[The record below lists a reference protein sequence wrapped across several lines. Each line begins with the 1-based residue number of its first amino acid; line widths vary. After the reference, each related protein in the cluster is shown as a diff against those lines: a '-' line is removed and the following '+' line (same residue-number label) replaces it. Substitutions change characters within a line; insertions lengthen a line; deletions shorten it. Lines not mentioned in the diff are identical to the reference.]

1 MTKAMRLLAAVACV
15 VLVTAGLAG
24 SAYGFFPKGGFNLN
38 QQIRY
43 ATWPFRDFDTNE
55 NGTIEGGEGLEFRIE
70 TGPRGFSSAEVDLVK
85 AGFAVWQDVP
95 TSYAAFR
102 FVGNIEDPLLPGM
115 LNMDYLPMVFMQVEE
130 VAADDGYSQ
139 PDADEYLTS
148 GLSWAIPAITYLTY
162 TIDTAV
168 IDVAERQVIVPA
180 GTILDCDIVV
190 NASVHRAGIV
200 TGTSFGTLDL
210 QATVAHHVGQLLG
223 LAYTPLNNLDPYN
236 EVTMEGADIGLP
248 VEPAV
253 LQITGTDG
261 LRGIRG
267 ATPTMFP
274 VYFLTEMPEGD
285 FVGGWRDLAP
295 DDISG
300 ISWLYPRE
308 DGLQNF
314 FTVQQEART
323 HTRDTSGV
331 PSAPVSGA
339 HIVAWASLG
348 TGDTGERV
356 PLFST
361 MTGLYQKSSNTQ
373 LQGRFSLMGL
383 WKQMELPG
391 GLDVMYEPS
400 YVFTMN
406 QLNGAGYER
415 QAPPEVTPDYFDS
428 LQGPIPVSYS
438 LYTRDPGSF
447 STNYPSEVYNEYGNV
462 YGIDN
467 YVTGTPLAWSFTKN
481 TVVSR
486 ESDKI
491 LSEMLPTTRPMFGDQ
506 DVVCPMNIIENI
518 GEGTTDTE
526 TVLDGAEG
534 ILEGITGEGDLG
546 GLTGLL
552 GTLGKDDGNSGGWG
566 GGSGA
571 RAVFARVNYRLRA
584 FRDDVLLKSAAGTA
598 LVDLYYRIAPYLA
611 GQLLRH
617 GTVLRLVR
625 GIILAGTSIWESGI
639 MTFGLLTVA
648 GLLIWRLRPRTRGLQ
663 AAAAGMLV
671 FIVVVSAAFAGQMPI
686 PTEDLVAEASYI
698 FTGEVISA
706 DGRVAGDNRIYT
718 DVVIKVRNV
727 VKGQLNQNS
736 NLTFSVVGGKYGNIV
751 TSATSI
757 PGFAKGDQA
766 LLYLKDTDKF
776 GLIPFGGY
784 RSKVPIVLDPET
796 NEEMLVSDGAL
807 VEGEAE
813 EGEGA
818 DTEGESTKS
827 RMPSTDED
835 NVASSSP
842 APPAE
847 TPSGLVPLDEYLYY
861 LRGLVR
867 SLR

>member
-1 MTKAMRLLAAVACV
+1 MRLLAAVACV
-15 VLVTAGLAG
+15 VLVAAGLAG

-55 NGTIEGGEGLEFRIE
+55 NGTIEEGEGLEFRIE

-85 AGFAVWQDVP
+85 AGFAVWQNVP

-130 VAADDGYSQ
+130 VAGDDGYSQ

-168 IDVAERQVIVPA
+168 IDVAGRQVIVPA

-223 LAYTPLNNLDPYN
+223 LAYTPLNNLDPFN

-491 LSEMLPTTRPMFGDQ
+491 LSEMLPTTKPMFGDQ
-506 DVVCPMNIIENI
+506 DVVCPMNIIEGI

-534 ILEGITGEGDLG
+534 LLGGDTGGLG
-546 GLTGLL
+546 GLLGL
-552 GTLGKDDGNSGGWG
+552 GIDG
-566 GGSGA
+566 GGSGGGGGTA
-571 RAVFARVNYRLRA
+571 FTRLNNRLRA
-584 FRDDVLLKSAAGTA
+584 FRDNVLLKSAVGTA
-598 LVDLYYRIAPYLA
+598 LVDLYYRAAPGLA
-611 GQLLRH
+611 RQLLEHRA
-617 GTVLRLVR
+617 VLRLAR
-625 GIILAGTSIWESGI
+625 GLILAGLAMVESGV
-639 MTFGLLTVA
+639 MMYGLWIA
-648 GLLIWRLRPRTRGLQ
+648 MGLVFWKFRPRTRILR
-663 AAAAGMLV
+663 ATTAGMV
-671 FIVVVSAAFAGQMPI
+671 AFIALFTAAFAGQMPI

-706 DGRVAGDNRIYT
+706 DGRVAGDKRIYT

-818 DTEGESTKS
+818 DTEGESIKS
-827 RMPSTDED
+827 SMPSTDKD
-835 NVASSSP
+835 KVAGSSP